1 MQGREVAPDQIDDR
15 AGVIFV
21 ANDYKMVPMMAD
33 IGEGDGENLY
43 CGMEKML
50 WPQFRSLYRRI
61 ARHSWFP

>member
-21 ANDYKMVPMMAD
+21 ANDCKMVPMMAD

-50 WPQFRSLYRRI
+50 WPQVRSLYRRI